1 MRILSVSDFTV
12 PELTEQFDRE
22 YFGEIDLIFSCGDL
36 QPEYLTSLTSKF
48 DVPLYYIKGNHDI
61 RSDYDSI
68 WGCTNI
74 HAKIINFNNISILGL
89 EGSLWYNGG
98 LFQYTEQ
105 QMRNILWGL
114 KIPIWL
120 KKGIDI
126 VITHAPPRHVH
137 DGEDRCHMGFNAYQR
152 LIKKYK
158 PGYFIHGHIH
168 NNFTNASDRVTLV
181 NETQVIN
188 TCGYNILE
196 FDHEHI

>member
-12 PELTEQFDRE
+12 PELTEQFDRD
-22 YFGEIDLIFSCGDL
+22 YFGEIDLVFSCGDI
-36 QPEYLTSLTSKF
+36 QPEYLTSIAAKF
-48 DVPLYYIKGNHDI
+48 DVPVYYIKGNHDI
-61 RSDYDSI
+61 RPDYDNI

-74 HAKIINFNNISILGL
+74 HARIVKFKNISILGL

-105 QMRNILWGL
+105 QMKTILWGL

-120 KKGIDI
+120 KRGIDI

-137 DGEDRCHMGFNAYQR
+137 DKKDRCHMGFNAYQQ

-158 PGYFIHGHIH
+158 PRYLIHGHIH
-168 NNFTNASDRVTLV
+168 NNFTNASDRITLV